1 MKKDYKIPS
10 IEVVKMEQ
18 VLLSGSDPNAHN
30 QGGSGNQFA
39 PGYGGKGRGR
49 YAEDN
54 LDDEEEEEEF

>member
-1 MKKDYKIPS
+1 MKKEYKRPS
-10 IEVVKMEQ
+10 IEVVKIEQ
-18 VLLSGSDPNAHN
+18 SLLLPNSPHN
-30 QGGSGNQFA
+30 EQGSGQQFA

>member
-10 IEVVKMEQ
+10 IEVVKIEQ
-18 VLLSGSDPNAHN
+18 SLMLPSSPHGTVSDQP
-30 QGGSGNQFA
+30 SYA

>member
-1 MKKDYKIPS
+1 MAIS
-10 IEVVKMEQ
+10 IGVMALSVISEDVKPDTNPQ
-18 VLLSGSDPNAHN
+18 NPNY
-30 QGGSGNQFA
+30 A